1 MKTINTQQITNDL
14 IDFAVERVGTQ
25 LSYAYL
31 TGMLFSV
38 LTDEQWQKLEQKI
51 DKDTLFEG
59 QKQ

>member
-1 MKTINTQQITNDL
+1 MQTINTQQITNDL
-14 IDFAVERVGTQ
+14 IDFATERVGTQ

-51 DKDTLFEG
+51 SKDTLFEG